1 MRTKMR
7 SVPEMVS
14 NLAEASVGADSEMPT
29 AAQSMPLEPHG
40 RQVPI
45 AAYYVASVVVGIGIW
60 WLAAVTSTNELLP
73 TPGAVAR
80 AGWDGLRDGDLLT
93 QTWASLRR
101 VLIGFVLGVAVAVP
115 TGFLMGWYRWANGAL
130 EPWVQFLRTIPPL
143 ALIPLVII
151 FLGVGE
157 SAKISLIFLASYLS
171 CVIAVVQGVRNVDRV
186 LLNAARVLGAKD
198 HHLFLRVVV
207 PASLPY
213 LFVGMRVAL
222 GNAWAT
228 LVAAELIAAN
238 TGLGHMMKTAGTYFE
253 VPTVIVGVIV
263 IGVLGMAMDRIVLYL
278 DRRLTRW
285 QDTSEN

>member
-1 MRTKMR
+1 MRTKTG
-7 SVPEMVS
+7 SPPEEVAALATPTS
-14 NLAEASVGADSEMPT
+14 ADPPDAPLAEALL
-29 AAQSMPLEPHG
+29 QEPRR
-40 RQVPI
+40 RQVP
-45 AAYYVASVVVGIGIW
+45 AGVYYLASVVVGIGIW
-60 WLAAVTSTNELLP
+60 WIAAVAGTNELLP

-101 VLIGFVLGVAVAVP
+101 VLIGFLLGVAVAVP
-115 TGFLMGWYRWANGAL
+115 TGFLMGWYRWANSAL
-130 EPWVQFLRTIPPL
+130 EPWVQFFRTIPPL

-157 SAKISLIFLASYLS
+157 SAKISLIFLAAYLS

-198 HHLFLRVVV
+198 RHLFVKVVV

-228 LVAAELIAAN
+228 LVAAELIAAD

-263 IGVLGMAMDRIVLYL
+263 IGILGMLMDRVVLYL

-285 QDTSEN
+285 QDKSES

>member
-1 MRTKMR
+1 MRTR
-7 SVPEMVS
+7 TGTPPEAVARLATPVPSDPPDEP
-14 NLAEASVGADSEMPT
+14 LAET
-29 AAQSMPLEPHG
+29 LLQEPRRH
-40 RQVPI
+40 QVP
-45 AAYYVASVVVGIGIW
+45 AAVFYLVSVVVGLGIW
-60 WLAAVTSTNELLP
+60 WIAAVAGTSDLLP
-73 TPGAVAR
+73 TPGAVAK

-101 VLIGFVLGVAVAVP
+101 VLIGFLLGVAVAVP

-130 EPWVQFLRTIPPL
+130 EPWVQFFRTIPPL

-157 SAKISLIFLASYLS
+157 SAKVSLIFLAAYLS

-198 HHLFLRVVV
+198 RHLFIKVVV

-238 TGLGHMMKTAGTYFE
+238 TGLGHMMKIAGTYFE

-263 IGVLGMAMDRIVLYL
+263 IGILGMLMDRVVLHL

-285 QDTSEN
+285 QDKSVN

>member
-1 MRTKMR
+1 MRTKTG
-7 SVPEMVS
+7 SPPEEVAALATPTPADPPDAP
-14 NLAEASVGADSEMPT
+14 LAEALL
-29 AAQSMPLEPHG
+29 QEPRR
-40 RQVPI
+40 RQVP
-45 AAYYVASVVVGIGIW
+45 AGVYYLASVVVGIGIW
-60 WLAAVTSTNELLP
+60 WIAAVAGTNELLP

-101 VLIGFVLGVAVAVP
+101 VLIGFLLGVAVAVP
-115 TGFLMGWYRWANGAL
+115 TGFLMGWYRWANSAL
-130 EPWVQFLRTIPPL
+130 EPWVQFFRTIPPL

-157 SAKISLIFLASYLS
+157 SAKISLIFLAAYLS

-198 HHLFLRVVV
+198 RHLFVKVVV

-228 LVAAELIAAN
+228 LVAAELIAAD

-263 IGVLGMAMDRIVLYL
+263 IGILGMLMDRVVLYL

-285 QDTSEN
+285 QDKSES